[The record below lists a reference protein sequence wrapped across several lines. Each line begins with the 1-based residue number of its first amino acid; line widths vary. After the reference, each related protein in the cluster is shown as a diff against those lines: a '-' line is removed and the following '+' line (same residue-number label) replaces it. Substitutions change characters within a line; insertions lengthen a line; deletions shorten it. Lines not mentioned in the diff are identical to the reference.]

1 MSITYYFISDLHIGG
16 DEALEVCDYEDELIE
31 FLGNLATQQ
40 ENAEL
45 LIIGDIFG
53 MWEFTEIEGPEKLK
67 TLMVQFPRIFE
78 AFRNTGAA
86 IKITMLPGNH
96 DYEIAC
102 YPEFA
107 EMLKSYNIHL
117 ERTPS
122 ITREINGKRI
132 WIEHGNQY
140 DAFNR
145 MPDFG
150 NPYAQPVGY
159 FITSSMV
166 STAGKHSQF
175 GRYNWLKDI
184 QSVYP
189 TEQVPYWVL
198 SNYFYH
204 EMSPL
209 LRWLLLPFLLLSSL
223 TTFVLVGGALEWLG
237 LTTSNYFLNNRVL
250 GKLGIFGS
258 LVQLILMVNAVVFLV
273 FAALSVPLYLIWRDI
288 RATLQRF
295 RIVLNPSDLS
305 SEKEQKY
312 LEAARAVFERDPL
325 TIIFI
330 YGHTHMPSLRRLG
343 HRVVI
348 NTGTWLKQLQDVST
362 IIGFLPEVYVPF
374 YCLNYFKISE
384 VDGKVAIDYYKIDKE
399 PPQDLGL
406 LQRLLVYPRRKKTQ
420 PPIPKRTLLE
430 A

>member
-1 MSITYYFISDLHIGG
+1 MNYYFISDLHIGG
-16 DEALEVCDYEDELIE
+16 DEALGVCDYEDELIE
-31 FLGNLATQQ
+31 FLETLSAQQ
-40 ENAEL
+40 ENTEL

-53 MWEFTEIEGPEKLK
+53 LWEFTDIEGPEKLK
-67 TLMVQFPRIFE
+67 TLMHQFPRIFE
-78 AFRNTGAA
+78 AFRNAGAA
-86 IKITMLPGNH
+86 VKITMLPGNH

-102 YPEFA
+102 YPEFV
-107 EMLKSYNIHL
+107 EMLKPFNIHL

-140 DAFNR
+140 DAYNY

-209 LRWLLLPFLLLSSL
+209 LRWLILPFIVLSGFEI
-223 TTFVLVGGALEWLG
+223 FVVAGAALEWFG
-237 LTTSNYFLNNRVL
+237 VTETNIFLNNQIFSSL
-250 GKLGIFGS
+250 GLVGN
-258 LVQLILMVNAVVFLV
+258 LVQMILIINTVLLVNFVVL
-273 FAALSVPLYLIWRDI
+273 AVPLYFIWRDF
-288 RATLQRF
+288 RATLRRF
-295 RIVLNPSDLS
+295 RIVLDPAELS
-305 SEKEQKY
+305 SEKEQNY
-312 LEAARAVFERDPL
+312 LDAAKLVFEHDPE
-325 TIIFI
+325 TRIFI
-330 YGHTHMPSLRRLG
+330 YGHTHFPSVRQFGNRA
-343 HRVVI
+343 VI
-348 NTGTWLKQLQDVST
+348 NTGTWLKRLDDVKARFR
-362 IIGFLPEVYVPF
+362 FLPKIYVPF
-374 YCLNYFKISE
+374 FCLNYFKISE
-384 VDGKVAIDYYKIDKE
+384 TDGKIAIDYSKIEKA
-399 PPQDLGL
+399 PPPDLTL
-406 LQRLLVYPRRKKTQ
+406 LQRLLVSQKRSKAQ
-420 PPIPKRTLLE
+420 EPIPERTLLE
-430 A
+430 V